1 MAAPSEEKLISP
13 WLAKMVYPMLPV
25 SLDCPFLI
33 IADDGVKQQVQY
45 NNRTNS

>member
-1 MAAPSEEKLISP
+1 MSYLRY
-13 WLAKMVYPMLPV
+13 LCLCFVFLGLVYPMLPV
-25 SLDCPFLI
+25 SLNCPFLI